1 MNTHTTQVYLEV
13 DFFLFLKRC
22 YMLLFKNQHYY
33 LQWYILINM
42 FSLMVFQGL
51 NIFSKQNQEGVCPPH
66 IYPLSVAKPLLLK
79 EIWIR

>member
-1 MNTHTTQVYLEV
+1 
-13 DFFLFLKRC
+13 
-22 YMLLFKNQHYY
+22 MLLFKNQHYY

-66 IYPLSVAKPLLLK
+66 LVWPNPCFLRKYGLGKLK
-79 EIWIR
+79 TGTENVLK